1 MCSMQA
7 SCGDVP
13 TSTAAAAAAVSTA
26 TDLSAPT
33 SQVSQSNSSTTLM
46 AVLLVLIQAPAGTA
60 ASQFCRLQSASATE
74 EQIKT
79 RQSRRQ
85 QDFPPPVCTRLHDKV
100 TGWLTACCISHG
112 LAAWLHHQ
120 AGLLTGSFTVTRT
133 PPHIAHCAQI

>member
-1 MCSMQA
+1 MQA

-60 ASQFCRLQSASATE
+60 ASHFGRRQSASATE

-85 QDFPPPVCTRLHDKV
+85 QDFAPTPRFAVAYMIRSWAYGLLHQPRPSR
-100 TGWLTACCISHG
+100 LTA
-112 LAAWLHHQ
+112 
-120 AGLLTGSFTVTRT
+120 
-133 PPHIAHCAQI
+133 PPGWIADWQFHSYTDT